1 MRKDRLGTSA
11 IVLLLAVSLAIGGQQ
26 TAVKFAAEGAPPVLM
41 AALRAGAAA
50 ACLALWA
57 WARGIALF
65 RRDGTLKYGLAIGVT
80 GAAQFSLLFVGL
92 EFTTAAR
99 ATVFLYAAPFI
110 IAAAAHVLVPGERMR
125 RIQFAGMAVAF
136 LGVVAAFSGRLF
148 GPAEAGSEGLIG
160 DAIAFAAAFAWAG
173 TILIVRIGPLI
184 RGSAVRTLFY
194 QMAFSLPCLLLV
206 SLALGERWTVVPSA
220 RALLGFAY
228 LVLAVV
234 CFGFVTWVTLLSR
247 YPAAQI
253 AAYSFLTPVFGV
265 AAGALVLGE
274 TLSLDLL
281 AGLAL
286 VSAGIYCVSAPPR
299 NQSRPRAPN

>member
-1 MRKDRLGTSA
+1 MTVRKDRLGTSA

-26 TAVKFAAEGAPPVLM
+26 TAVKFVAEGAPPVLM

-50 ACLALWA
+50 LCLALWA

-65 RRDGTLKYGLAIGVT
+65 RRDGTLKYGLAIGIT

-136 LGVVAAFSGRLF
+136 LGVVAAFSGRVF
-148 GPAEAGSEGLIG
+148 GRAEAEGLIG
-160 DAIAFAAAFAWAG
+160 DALAFAAAFAWAG
-173 TILIVRIGPLI
+173 TILIVRAGPLI

-194 QMAFSLPCLLLV
+194 QMVFSLPCLLLV
-206 SLALGERWTVVPSA
+206 SLALGERWSVVPRA
-220 RALLGFAY
+220 HALLGFAY
-228 LVLAVV
+228 LVLVVV

-286 VSAGIYCVSAPPR
+286 VSVGIYCVSAPSR
-299 NQSRPRAPN
+299 HKSRPRTPY